1 MKNKHEKS
9 PQPVKPG
16 NDRTA
21 LELMVYG
28 TQLDQLPVIT
38 ASSACFFRLL
48 TGS

>member
-1 MKNKHEKS
+1 MKNKHKRS

-38 ASSACFFRLL
+38 ASSARFVRLL